1 MRAKLERIAAG
12 KIEYEKPKMS
22 LSESLITLN
31 CRPGEKAESSFT
43 VTADRQIK
51 GIVYASSW
59 RMQVEHP
66 SFSAR
71 TARIGYSFDGQGL
84 WGGEEI
90 EGEFCIVA
98 EAGEYLLPY
107 TVRVA
112 PHEEPKEEGYAYF
125 ISADPIEPLPEE
137 KRSEQ
142 PEEVLD
148 VKIIENTEKKELT
161 PGEALELADQIRRG
175 RRPEAQGFA
184 RVKEAYER
192 YGGSELLSAIC
203 SILIKNGSTDEESF
217 SWYRRGVELELKITN
232 LYEYFMMSVPGT
244 FAEAF
249 PRNLLLY
256 FLMENTLNNAQKA
269 LLYANVIRFQPE
281 DGELYRRYRDR
292 IEAFMLDQLLERRLS
307 ENMAVIYERFLV
319 EELLTIDFAEALS
332 DIMFL
337 RRFRCDDRR
346 IRHVQVL
353 YEQLQQKIT
362 VPLSHG
368 EALIP
373 IYTPGAVI
381 VLVDEQG
388 SCYTSSVP
396 YTLTRLMN
404 ERRYVDKCREL
415 LRYHR
420 GLYLYLCDGMS
431 RCHVITRENV
441 ENYKRVLK
449 IEGFT
454 AHYKE
459 DVRQE
464 ILQFYY
470 ANQDL
475 DDLDQEFFVTETTR
489 MTPKD
494 RARYVEIL
502 ILRGMYGEAWDTIRA
517 YDYSMVR
524 VKLLLKLAVWKMR
537 ELEYEEDAFLL
548 KLCLHIFREHKY
560 NEGILEYLS
569 GYYYGSVAIMEEVWN
584 EAHEFELDVFDLE
597 ERILGQMLFTG
608 QVKEEAYGIFEDYR
622 ALGGDG
628 LVARA
633 YLTWMSWQDFVRDE
647 KVPEGIYG
655 QLAQAIAWEAGLAP
669 VCELAYL
676 RYLSGRRK
684 LTESEEIR
692 AERMTKLCIQKKMR
706 FSFMKP
712 LLARLGRSE
721 LLEDKTFVEYRANP
735 EHKVILHYVIE
746 SPRMKNC
753 NYVAERLY
761 PVEPGLFVKEFT
773 LFYDDRLTWFVTE
786 EDEEGEHAT
795 PDHSFVEGGEE
806 PLVTGTKYASI
817 YEMARAL
824 SEHDMPELRRQYG
837 TYGKKKF
844 LVETMFSLK

>member
-12 KIEYEKPKMS
+12 KIEYEKPEMT

-31 CRPGEKAESSFT
+31 CMPGEMAEGCFT
-43 VTADRQIK
+43 VTADRPIK

-71 TARIGYSFDGQGL
+71 TARIGYCFDGRGL

-112 PHEEPKEEGYAYF
+112 AHEAPKEEGYAYF

-137 KRSEQ
+137 PDRQEAE
-142 PEEVLD
+142 PVTEVVAD
-148 VKIIENTEKKELT
+148 TGKKELT
-161 PGEALELADQIRRG
+161 PQEALELADQILRG

-184 RVKEAYER
+184 RVKEAYEQ
-192 YGGSELLSAIC
+192 YGGKDLLSAIC
-203 SILIKNGSTDEESF
+203 SILIKSGCTDEDSF
-217 SWYRRGVELELKITN
+217 SWYRRGVDLELKITN
-232 LYEYFMMSVPGT
+232 LYEYFMMAVPDSYG
-244 FAEAF
+244 EAF

-269 LLYANVIRFQPE
+269 LLYANVIRFQDE
-281 DGELYRRYRDR
+281 NSDLYRRYRDK
-292 IEAFMLDQLLERRLS
+292 IESFMLDQLLERRLS

-319 EELLTIDFAEALS
+319 EELLTIDFAEALA

-337 RRFRCDDRR
+337 RRIRCQDRR
-346 IRHVQVL
+346 IRQVQVL

-362 VPLSHG
+362 VPLLHG

-373 IYTPGAVI
+373 VYTPGAVI
-381 VLVDEQG
+381 VLVDDQG
-388 SCYTSSVP
+388 NCYTSSVP
-396 YTLTRLMN
+396 YTLTRLLN
-404 ERRYVDKCREL
+404 ERRYVEKCREL
-415 LRYHR
+415 LRYHQ

-431 RCHVITRENV
+431 RNHVLTGDNV

-470 ANQDL
+470 ASHDL
-475 DDLDQEFFVTETTR
+475 EELDQEFFVTETTQ

-494 RARYVEIL
+494 RGRYVEIL
-502 ILRGMYGEAWDTIRA
+502 ILRGLYEDAWNLVRS

-548 KLCLHIFREHKY
+548 KLCLYIFRKHKY

-569 GYYYGSVAIMEEVWN
+569 GYYYGSMAVMEEVWR
-584 EAHEFELDVFDLE
+584 EAREFELDVFDLE

-608 QVKEEAYGIFEDYR
+608 QVREEAAEIFLDYR
-622 ALGGDG
+622 RLGGDG
-628 LVARA
+628 LVAKA
-633 YLTWMSWQDFVRDE
+633 WLTWMCWQDFVRDE
-647 KVPEGIYG
+647 KAPEAVYG
-655 QLAQAIAWEAGLAP
+655 ELEQAIVWEVGLAP
-669 VCELAYL
+669 VCDLAYL
-676 RYLSGRRK
+676 RYLSGKRK
-684 LTESEEIR
+684 MTETEEIR
-692 AERMTKLCIQKKMR
+692 AEQMVRVCVQKKMR
-706 FSFMKP
+706 FGFMKR
-712 LLARLGRSE
+712 LLGRLGRPE

-735 EHKVILHYVIE
+735 AHKVILHYVIE
-746 SPRMKNC
+746 SPRIRNC

-773 LFYDDRLTWFVTE
+773 LFYGDRLTWFVTE
-786 EDEEGEHAT
+786 EDGQGEHAT
-795 PDHSFVEGGEE
+795 PDHSFVEGEEE
-806 PLVTGTKYASI
+806 PLVTGTKYAGV
-817 YEMARAL
+817 YEMARSL
-824 SEHDMPELRRQYG
+824 SEHDRDTLEEQYR
-837 TYGKKKF
+837 TYEKKKF
-844 LVETMFSLK
+844 LVETMFSIK